1 MPQYRIESGDTV
13 VDERTG
19 VEYEILFEDEQSV
32 LIRNEHTRLEPRSA
46 FETNL
51 DAGRFKIQ
59 NADIKTREVDSDAS
73 DDDEN
78 SSDEVPLEGIDNVGE
93 KSASNLRDKGLVTE
107 EDFERASDEKILSCY
122 GVGEKALNNIRE
134 YAG

>member
-1 MPQYRIESGDTV
+1 MPQYRIETGDV
-13 VDERTG
+13 VEDTRTG
-19 VEYEILFEDEQSV
+19 SEYEIIFEDERSV
-32 LIRNEHTRLEPRSA
+32 LLRNKYTRLEKRSA

-59 NADIKTREVDSDAS
+59 NVDSKAREVDSD
-73 DDDEN
+73 
-78 SSDEVPLEGIDNVGE
+78 SSDTSQGNEEVPLEEIDNVGE
-93 KSASNLRDKGLVTE
+93 VSASNLRDKGLVTE
-107 EDFERASDEKILSCY
+107 KDFQRASDEKILSCR

>member
-1 MPQYRIESGDTV
+1 MPQYRIETGDIVEDTRTESQYEV
-13 VDERTG
+13 V
-19 VEYEILFEDEQSV
+19 FEDEQSV
-32 LIRNEHTRLEPRSA
+32 LIRNEHTRLEERGP

-59 NADIKTREVDSDAS
+59 NVDSKTRKVDSGAS
-73 DDDEN
+73 DGVE
-78 SSDEVPLEGIDNVGE
+78 SSSEEIPLEEIDNVGE
-93 KSASNLRDKGLVTE
+93 VSASNLREKGLVTE
-107 EDFERASDEKILSCY
+107 KDFQTASDEKILSCH